1 MKFILDILLYFRS
14 IKSSKFQIYFYS
26 SILLNFVKNL
36 PFKKIVFSYE
46 KFYKINKNILL
57 IFYVTIFLLV
67 DCVIQFFKHNFSKGV
82 NWINVKSRG
91 LNWTKVKAKNW
102 NKFYSNLKGVI
113 CIFA

>member
-67 DCVIQFFKHNFSKGV
+67 DCVLQFFKHNFSKGM
-82 NWINVKSRG
+82 N
-91 LNWTKVKAKNW
+91 
-102 NKFYSNLKGVI
+102 
-113 CIFA
+113 